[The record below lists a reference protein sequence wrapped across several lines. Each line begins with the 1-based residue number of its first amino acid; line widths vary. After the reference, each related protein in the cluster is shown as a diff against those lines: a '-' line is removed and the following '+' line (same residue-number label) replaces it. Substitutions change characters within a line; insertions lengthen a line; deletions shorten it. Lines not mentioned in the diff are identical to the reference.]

1 MSKLFKMTFNP
12 MASAPKGTC
21 SITYCIEV
29 DSLAD
34 AERQAETN
42 LAAEGYNRRHFRR
55 NIESHCTLVEYRG
68 VVDDAVE
75 VVNKTVKVDKQP
87 ELSIPI
93 EHDKGLYADAL
104 SPEPVS
110 SPEPSALTIDDD
122 DPFAAFAPKPWTIE
136 SLNERLE
143 YLVPGERLIIDDLP
157 DDIYHGAIGVSSSK
171 LKLFIECPQK
181 YYAKYIAKIIPDPE
195 KAYFDFGK
203 AVHTTF
209 LQPWLFASS
218 YVRQPDSIKVRRS
231 KAWDDFKAAADS
243 AGQVVLTADQWDD
256 MPILRQSLESNPKA
270 KALTTGGVAEQSIF
284 MRDVETGLIIKCRPD
299 YKNGKLIIDLK
310 SDASADPR
318 FFGPK
323 AKKLGYHIQDALYTD
338 VAGADEFAFLVVE
351 SCRPFVITAPVILDA
366 NVKRLGY
373 LKYRK
378 AMRELKRCMTHNVWP
393 AYTDVAVTVG
403 LNAFEAQELDALE
416 NEFSE
421 SNTIN
426 MERAA

>member
-34 AERQAETN
+34 AERQAEIN

-55 NIESHCTLVEYRG
+55 NIESHCTLVESQ
-68 VVDDAVE
+68 AVE
-75 VVNKTVKVDKQP
+75 PDKVEAVKYDD
-87 ELSIPI
+87 LID
-93 EHDKGLYADAL
+93 HDKGLYADAL
-104 SPEPVS
+104 SPEPVN
-110 SPEPSALTIDDD
+110 SPDPSASIDDD

-143 YLVPGERLIIDDLP
+143 QLAPGERLIIDDLP

-181 YYAKYIAKIIPDPE
+181 YHAKYIAKIIPDPE
-195 KAYFDFGK
+195 KSYFDFGK

-270 KALTTGGVAEQSIF
+270 KALTTGGVAERSIF
-284 MRDVETGLIIKCRPD
+284 TRDVDTGLIIKCRPD
-299 YKNGKLIIDLK
+299 YMIGSLIIDLK
-310 SDASADPR
+310 SDASSDPR
-318 FFGPK
+318 FFGAK

-351 SCRPFVITAPVILDA
+351 SSRPFVITAPVILDA
-366 NVKRLGY
+366 DVKRLGY

-378 AMRELKRCMTHNVWP
+378 AMRELKRCMEHNVWP

>member
-55 NIESHCTLVEYRG
+55 NIESHCTLVESQAQA
-68 VVDDAVE
+68 VVDTVEAV
-75 VVNKTVKVDKQP
+75 KYDD
-87 ELSIPI
+87 LID
-93 EHDKGLYADAL
+93 HDKGLYADAL
-104 SPEPVS
+104 SPDPVS

-218 YVRQPDSIKVRRS
+218 YVRQPNEITIRS
-231 KAWDDFKAAADS
+231 GNTWKTFKAAAD
-243 AGQVVLTADQWDD
+243 ANGQVVLTQDQWDD

-270 KALTTGGVAEQSIF
+270 KALTTGGVAERSIF
-284 MRDVETGLIIKCRPD
+284 TRDVDTGLIIKCRPD
-299 YKNGKLIIDLK
+299 YMIGKLIIDLK

-318 FFGPK
+318 FFGAK

-366 NVKRLGY
+366 DVKRLGY

-403 LNAFEAQELDALE
+403 LNHFEQQDLEALE
-416 NEFSE
+416 NELTDSA
-421 SNTIN
+421 
-426 MERAA
+426 MEHAA

>member
-55 NIESHCTLVEYRG
+55 NIESHCTLVVSQA
-68 VVDDAVE
+68 VVDTVEAV
-75 VVNKTVKVDKQP
+75 KYDD
-87 ELSIPI
+87 LID
-93 EHDKGLYADAL
+93 HDKGLYADAL

-110 SPEPSALTIDDD
+110 SPESSALTTDDD

-136 SLNERLE
+136 TLNVRLE
-143 YLVPGERLIIDDLP
+143 QLAPGERLIIDDLP

-181 YYAKYIAKIIPDPE
+181 YYAKYIAKIIPDAE

-203 AVHTTF
+203 AIHTVF
-209 LQPWLFASS
+209 LQPWLFESS
-218 YVRQPDSIKVRRS
+218 YVCQPEEIKIRS
-231 KAWDDFKAAADS
+231 SKVWYAFKEKADA
-243 AGQVVLTADQWDD
+243 AGQVVLTQAQWDD
-256 MPILRQSLESNPKA
+256 MPILRQSLESNAKA
-270 KALTTGGVAEQSIF
+270 KALTHHGVAERSIF
-284 MRDVETGLIIKCRPD
+284 TRDVETGLIIKCRPD
-299 YKNGKLIIDLK
+299 YMIGKLIIDLK

-338 VAGADEFAFLVVE
+338 VAQADEFAFLVVE
-351 SCRPFVITAPVILDA
+351 SSRPFVITAPVILDA
-366 NVKRLGY
+366 DVKRLGY

-378 AMRELKRCMTHNVWP
+378 AMRELKRCMEHNVWP
-393 AYTDVAVTVG
+393 AYTDLAVTVG
-403 LNAFEAQELDALE
+403 LNHFEQQDLEALE
-416 NEFSE
+416 NELTDSA
-421 SNTIN
+421 
-426 MERAA
+426 MEHAA

>member
-21 SITYCIEV
+21 GISYSFEAET
-29 DSLAD
+29 LAE

-55 NIESHCTLVEYRG
+55 NIESHCTLVNEQQD
-68 VVDDAVE
+68 VSEPVKTE
-75 VVNKTVKVDKQP
+75 VKTVAETKPAVTTDVK
-87 ELSIPI
+87 
-93 EHDKGLYADAL
+93 
-104 SPEPVS
+104 
-110 SPEPSALTIDDD
+110 PEPSVNDDSFDD
-122 DPFAAFAPKPWTIE
+122 DPFAAFAPPAWTIE
-136 SLNERLE
+136 TLNVRLE
-143 YLVPGERLIIDDLP
+143 QLAPGERLIIDDLP

-181 YYAKYIAKIIPDPE
+181 YYAKYIAKIIPDAE

-203 AVHTTF
+203 AIHTVF
-209 LQPWLFASS
+209 LQPWLFESS
-218 YVRQPDSIKVRRS
+218 YVCQPEEIKIRS
-231 KAWDDFKAAADS
+231 SKVWYEFKEKADA
-243 AGQVVLTADQWDD
+243 AGQVVLTQAQWDD
-256 MPILRQSLESNPKA
+256 MPILRQSLESNAKA

-299 YKNGKLIIDLK
+299 YMIGKLIIDLK

-393 AYTDVAVTVG
+393 AYTDLAVTVG
-403 LNAFEAQELDALE
+403 LNHFEQQDLEALE
-416 NEFSE
+416 NELTDS
-421 SNTIN
+421 

>member
-55 NIESHCTLVEYRG
+55 NIESHCTLVNEQQD
-68 VVDDAVE
+68 V
-75 VVNKTVKVDKQP
+75 
-87 ELSIPI
+87 S
-93 EHDKGLYADAL
+93 
-104 SPEPVS
+104 EPVKTEVITKSEPIKAAKCDGNHAGPSCADPECWNDDIKPS
-110 SPEPSALTIDDD
+110 SVNDDSFDD
-122 DPFAAFAPKPWTIE
+122 DPFAAFAPPAWTIE
-136 SLNERLE
+136 TLNVRLE
-143 YLVPGERLIIDDLP
+143 QLAPGERLIIDDLP

-181 YYAKYIAKIIPDPE
+181 YYAKYIAKIIPDAE

-203 AVHTTF
+203 AIHTVF
-209 LQPWLFASS
+209 LQPWLFESS
-218 YVRQPDSIKVRRS
+218 YVCQPEEIKIRS
-231 KAWDDFKAAADS
+231 SKVWYAFKEKADA
-243 AGQVVLTADQWDD
+243 AGQVVLTQAQWDD
-256 MPILRQSLESNPKA
+256 MPILRQSLESNAKA
-270 KALTTGGVAEQSIF
+270 KALTTGGVAERSIF
-284 MRDVETGLIIKCRPD
+284 TRDVETGLIIKCRPD
-299 YKNGKLIIDLK
+299 YMIGKLIIDLK

-393 AYTDVAVTVG
+393 AYTDLAVTVG
-403 LNAFEAQELDALE
+403 LNHFEQQDLEALE
-416 NEFSE
+416 NELTDS
-421 SNTIN
+421 
-426 MERAA
+426 MEHAA

>member
-21 SITYCIEV
+21 GISYSFEA
-29 DSLAD
+29 DGLAE
-34 AERQAETN
+34 AERQAEAN

-55 NIESHCTLVEYRG
+55 NIESHCTLVESQ
-68 VVDDAVE
+68 AVE
-75 VVNKTVKVDKQP
+75 PNAVEAVKYDD
-87 ELSIPI
+87 LID
-93 EHDKGLYADAL
+93 HDKGLYADAL

-110 SPEPSALTIDDD
+110 SPEPAALVEDD
-122 DPFAAFAPKPWTIE
+122 DPFAAFAPPAWTIE
-136 SLNERLE
+136 TLNARLE
-143 YLVPGERLIIDDLP
+143 QLVPGERLIIDDLP

-181 YYAKYIAKIIPDPE
+181 YYAKYIAKIIQDIE
-195 KAYFDFGK
+195 KAYYDFGK
-203 AVHTTF
+203 AAHTTF

-218 YVRQPDSIKVRRS
+218 YVRQPDEIKVRRS
-231 KAWDDFKAAADS
+231 KAWDEFKAKAD
-243 AGQVVLTADQWDD
+243 ANGQVVLTQDQWDD
-256 MPILRQSLESNPKA
+256 IPILRQSLESNPKA
-270 KALTTGGVAEQSIF
+270 KALTTGGVAERSIF
-284 MRDVETGLIIKCRPD
+284 TRDVETGLIIKCRPD
-299 YKNGKLIIDLK
+299 YMIGKLIIDLK

-338 VAGADEFAFLVVE
+338 VAQADEFAFLVVE

-378 AMRELKRCMTHNVWP
+378 AMRELKRCMEHNVWP

-403 LNAFEAQELDALE
+403 LNHFEQQDLEALE
-416 NEFSE
+416 NEISDLA
-421 SNTIN
+421 
-426 MERAA
+426 MEHAA

>member
-21 SITYCIEV
+21 SITYCVEV

-55 NIESHCTLVEYRG
+55 NIESHCTLVECRG
-68 VVDDAVE
+68 VVDDAV
-75 VVNKTVKVDKQP
+75 KAVKYDD
-87 ELSIPI
+87 LID
-93 EHDKGLYADAL
+93 HDKGLYADAL
-104 SPEPVS
+104 SPEPVNS
-110 SPEPSALTIDDD
+110 TEPSASIEDD
-122 DPFAAFAPKPWTIE
+122 DPFAAFAPPAWTIE
-136 SLNERLE
+136 SLNARLE
-143 YLVPGERLIIDDLP
+143 QLAPGERLIIDDLP

-209 LQPWLFASS
+209 LQPWLFGSS
-218 YVRQPDSIKVRRS
+218 YVRQPDEIKIRS
-231 KAWDDFKAAADS
+231 GNAWKTFKAAAD
-243 AGQVVLTADQWDD
+243 ANGQVVLTADQWDD
-256 MPILRQSLESNPKA
+256 MPILRQSLESNAKA
-270 KALTTGGVAEQSIF
+270 KALTTGGVAERSIF
-284 MRDVETGLIIKCRPD
+284 TRDVETGLIIKCRPD
-299 YKNGKLIIDLK
+299 YMIGKLIIDLK

-318 FFGPK
+318 FFGAK

-338 VAGADEFAFLVVE
+338 VSCADEFAFLVVE

-403 LNAFEAQELDALE
+403 LNHFEQQDLEALE
-416 NEFSE
+416 NELTDSA
-421 SNTIN
+421 
-426 MERAA
+426 MEHAA

>member
-21 SITYCIEV
+21 SIPYCIEV

-55 NIESHCTLVEYRG
+55 NIESHCTLVNEQQD
-68 VVDDAVE
+68 VSEPVKTE
-75 VVNKTVKVDKQP
+75 VKTVAETKPAVTTDVK
-87 ELSIPI
+87 
-93 EHDKGLYADAL
+93 
-104 SPEPVS
+104 
-110 SPEPSALTIDDD
+110 PEPSVNDDSFDD
-122 DPFAAFAPKPWTIE
+122 DPFAAFAPPAWTIE
-136 SLNERLE
+136 TLNARLE
-143 YLVPGERLIIDDLP
+143 QLAPGERLIIDDLP

-181 YYAKYIAKIIPDPE
+181 YYAKYIAKIIPDAE

-203 AVHTTF
+203 AIHTVF
-209 LQPWLFASS
+209 LQPWLFESS
-218 YVRQPDSIKVRRS
+218 YVCQPEEIKIRS
-231 KAWDDFKAAADS
+231 SKVWYAFKEKADA
-243 AGQVVLTADQWDD
+243 AGQVVLTQAQWDD
-256 MPILRQSLESNPKA
+256 IPILRQSLESNAKA
-270 KALTTGGVAEQSIF
+270 KALTTGGVAERSIF
-284 MRDVETGLIIKCRPD
+284 TRDVDTGLIIKCRPD
-299 YKNGKLIIDLK
+299 YMIGKLIIDLK

-393 AYTDVAVTVG
+393 AYTDLAVTVG
-403 LNAFEAQELDALE
+403 LNHFEQQDLEALE
-416 NEFSE
+416 NELTDSA
-421 SNTIN
+421 
-426 MERAA
+426 MEHAA

>member
-29 DSLAD
+29 DSLAA
-34 AERQAETN
+34 AERQAEAN
-42 LAAEGYNRRHFRR
+42 LAAEGYNRKHFRR
-55 NIESHCTLVEYRG
+55 NIESHCTLVESRE
-68 VVDDAVE
+68 VADEAVE
-75 VVNKTVKVDKQP
+75 VDNKTVKVDKQP
-87 ELSIPI
+87 ELSTKID
-93 EHDKGLYADAL
+93 HDKSLYADAL
-104 SPEPVS
+104 TPEPA
-110 SPEPSALTIDDD
+110 ALVEDD

-136 SLNERLE
+136 TLNARLE
-143 YLVPGERLIIDDLP
+143 QLVPGERLIIDDLP

-218 YVRQPDSIKVRRS
+218 YVCQPEEIKIRSS
-231 KAWDDFKAAADS
+231 KAWYAFKAKAD
-243 AGQVVLTADQWDD
+243 ANGQVVLTSDQWDD

-270 KALTTGGVAEQSIF
+270 KALTTGGVAERSIF
-284 MRDVETGLIIKCRPD
+284 TRDVDTGLIIKCRPD
-299 YKNGKLIIDLK
+299 YMIGSLIIDLK

-318 FFGPK
+318 FFGAK

-351 SCRPFVITAPVILDA
+351 SSRPFVITAPVILDA
-366 NVKRLGY
+366 DVKRLGY

-378 AMRELKRCMTHNVWP
+378 AMRELKRCMEHNVWP

-416 NEFSE
+416 NEYTELNQSVIE
-421 SNTIN
+421 HTHK

>member
-29 DSLAD
+29 DSLAA
-34 AERQAETN
+34 AERQAEAN
-42 LAAEGYNRRHFRR
+42 LAAEGYNRKHFRR
-55 NIESHCTLVEYRG
+55 NIESHCTLVESQAAELN
-68 VVDDAVE
+68 AVE
-75 VVNKTVKVDKQP
+75 AVKYDD
-87 ELSIPI
+87 LID
-93 EHDKGLYADAL
+93 HDKGLYADAL
-104 SPEPVS
+104 TPEPA
-110 SPEPSALTIDDD
+110 ALVEDD

-136 SLNERLE
+136 TLNARLE
-143 YLVPGERLIIDDLP
+143 QLAPGERLIIDDLP

-203 AVHTTF
+203 AIHTVF

-218 YVRQPDSIKVRRS
+218 YVCQPEEIKIRSS
-231 KAWDDFKAAADS
+231 KAWYAFKANADA
-243 AGQVVLTADQWDD
+243 AGQVVLTQSQWED

-270 KALTTGGVAEQSIF
+270 KALTTGGVAERSIF
-284 MRDVETGLIIKCRPD
+284 TRDVETGLIIKCRPD
-299 YKNGKLIIDLK
+299 YMIGSLIIDLK

-318 FFGPK
+318 FFGAK

-351 SCRPFVITAPVILDA
+351 SSRPFVITAPVILDA
-366 NVKRLGY
+366 DVKRLGY

-378 AMRELKRCMTHNVWP
+378 AMRELKRCMEHNVWP

-416 NEFSE
+416 NESAE
-421 SNTIN
+421 LNQSVIEHTHK
-426 MERAA
+426 MEYAA

>member
-29 DSLAD
+29 DSLAA
-34 AERQAETN
+34 AERQAEAN

-55 NIESHCTLVEYRG
+55 NIESHCTLVVSQA
-68 VVDDAVE
+68 VVDTVEAV
-75 VVNKTVKVDKQP
+75 KYDD
-87 ELSIPI
+87 LID
-93 EHDKGLYADAL
+93 HDKGLYADAL

-110 SPEPSALTIDDD
+110 SSESSALTTDDD

-136 SLNERLE
+136 TLNVRLE
-143 YLVPGERLIIDDLP
+143 QLAPGERLIIDDLP

-181 YYAKYIAKIIPDPE
+181 YYAKYIAKIIHDAE

-203 AVHTTF
+203 AIHTVF
-209 LQPWLFASS
+209 LQPWLFESS
-218 YVRQPDSIKVRRS
+218 YVCQPEEIKIRS
-231 KAWDDFKAAADS
+231 SKVWYAFKEKADA
-243 AGQVVLTADQWDD
+243 AGQVVLTQAQWDD
-256 MPILRQSLESNPKA
+256 MPILRQSLESNAKA
-270 KALTTGGVAEQSIF
+270 KALTHHGVAERSIF
-284 MRDVETGLIIKCRPD
+284 TRDVETGLIIKCRPD
-299 YKNGKLIIDLK
+299 YMIGKLIIDLK

-338 VAGADEFAFLVVE
+338 VAQADEFAFLVVE
-351 SCRPFVITAPVILDA
+351 SSRPFVITAPVILDA
-366 NVKRLGY
+366 DVKRLGY

-378 AMRELKRCMTHNVWP
+378 AMRELKRCMEHNVWP
-393 AYTDVAVTVG
+393 AYTDLAVTVG
-403 LNAFEAQELDALE
+403 LNHFEQQDLEALE
-416 NEFSE
+416 NELTDS
-421 SNTIN
+421 

>member
-29 DSLAD
+29 DSLAA
-34 AERQAETN
+34 AERQAEAN
-42 LAAEGYNRRHFRR
+42 LAAEGYNRKHFRR
-55 NIESHCTLVEYRG
+55 NIESHCTLAEIVASEPVKADKCDG
-68 VVDDAVE
+68 NHDGKSCDDPQCW
-75 VVNKTVKVDKQP
+75 NDD
-87 ELSIPI
+87 LID
-93 EHDKGLYADAL
+93 HDKGLYADAL
-104 SPEPVS
+104 TPEPA
-110 SPEPSALTIDDD
+110 ALVEDD

-136 SLNERLE
+136 TLNARLE
-143 YLVPGERLIIDDLP
+143 QLAPGERLIIDDLP

-181 YYAKYIAKIIPDPE
+181 YHAKYIAKIIPDPE

-218 YVRQPDSIKVRRS
+218 YVRQPDEIKVRRS
-231 KAWDDFKAAADS
+231 KAWDEFKAKAD
-243 AGQVVLTADQWDD
+243 ANGQVVLTSDQWDD
-256 MPILRQSLESNPKA
+256 IPILRQSLESKPKA
-270 KALTTGGVAEQSIF
+270 KALTTGGVAERSIF
-284 MRDVETGLIIKCRPD
+284 TRDVETGLIIKCRPD
-299 YKNGKLIIDLK
+299 YMIGSLIIDLK

-318 FFGPK
+318 FFGAK

-338 VAGADEFAFLVVE
+338 VAQADEFAFLVVE
-351 SCRPFVITAPVILDA
+351 SSRPFVITAPVILDA
-366 NVKRLGY
+366 DVKRLGY

-378 AMRELKRCMTHNVWP
+378 AMRELKRCMEHNVWP